1 MHDSIALNL
10 SKQPEDSVRTR
21 AGDIQQSRGRARQ
34 RARSIASVL
43 AALAAASLAGC
54 AGFNT
59 LTSEVSTYGTW
70 PADRKAASYS
80 FERLPSQ
87 AAKPEAQQ
95 QLEAA
100 AAPALAAA
108 GFSPETTP
116 GTAEYTVQIGARV
129 DPTERSP
136 FDDPLWWRSGFRW
149 GPFAGPY
156 ARGQYTSMGWRY
168 YGAPPSYSREVG
180 VLIRDRKTGTPLFE
194 ARASNDGVSP
204 SIEALLPAMFAA
216 ALKDFPASGAN
227 PREVQTPLAR

>member
-1 MHDSIALNL
+1 MHHSTALNPSVD
-10 SKQPEDSVRTR
+10 SKSCSRFALR
-21 AGDIQQSRGRARQ
+21 DISRHRSRRQ
-34 RARSIASVL
+34 ILGNTVVGVL
-43 AALAAASLAGC
+43 GLLSLAGC
-54 AGFNT
+54 AGLNT

-70 PADRKAASYS
+70 PADRKAATYS

-108 GFSPETTP
+108 GFTPESAP

-156 ARGQYTSMGWRY
+156 ARGQYTSLGWRY

-216 ALKDFPASGAN
+216 ALKDFPASGTN
-227 PREVQTPLAR
+227 PREVQTPLTR